1 MSDKSKNVI
10 GFTVHESI
18 GIGIGNISGLEAP
31 YWDDCVRRATTE
43 LALPVLVRVA
53 SRARGTLRRYPC
65 ASSFR
70 PAMRTRPYFE
80 ESNLSLPGDVVAE
93 RARAKDRAIREHA
106 PREAVMMAAAAQLYA
121 ALVPEAKGKDHL
133 VVVDEGVTWFRNP
146 SAGIRAWRLAAML
159 DRRCQV
165 VPWPKDR
172 HGKALLLQRMRER
185 RVPHVEMPMC
195 LLVARTWVNE
205 PEVTMALAEVRGSAD
220 VRRRTQRRI
229 KDSKKRKRR
238 ERGDK

>member
-1 MSDKSKNVI
+1 MKSVT
-10 GFTVHESI
+10 GFTVHEPI
-18 GIGIGNISGLEAP
+18 GIVIGNISAINSLKLTDWNGIVMRL
-31 YWDDCVRRATTE
+31 TTV
-43 LALPVLVRVA
+43 LAEPVLVRVG
-53 SRARGTLRRYPC
+53 SGARGTLRRYPC

-70 PAMRTRPYFE
+70 AAMRTRPYFE
-80 ESNLSLPGDVVAE
+80 ESSLSLPGDVVAE
-93 RARAKDRAIREHA
+93 RARMKDRAVREHA
-106 PREAVMMAAAAQLYA
+106 PREAVMMAAATQLYA

-133 VVVDEGVTWFRNP
+133 VVVDEGVTWFKNP

-195 LLVARTWVNE
+195 LLVARTWVSE
-205 PEVTMALAEVRGSAD
+205 PEVTMALAEVRGSAE

>member
-1 MSDKSKNVI
+1 MSDKTQNMI
-10 GFTVHESI
+10 GFAVHELV
-18 GIGIGNISGLEAP
+18 GIGIGNISSLGAP
-31 YWDDCVRRATTE
+31 YWDDFVRHMTTE
-43 LALPVLVRVA
+43 LALPVLVRVG

-70 PAMRTRPYFE
+70 AAMRTRPYFE

-93 RARAKDRAIREHA
+93 RARAKDRAISEHA

-133 VVVDEGVTWFRNP
+133 VVVDEGVTWFKNP

-159 DRRCQV
+159 DRHCQV

-195 LLVARTWVNE
+195 LIVARTWISE
-205 PEVTMALAEVRGSAD
+205 PEVTTALAEVRGAAD

-229 KDSKKRKRR
+229 KDRKRQKR
-238 ERGDK
+238 GKHGDK